1 MKSLEGPDQ
10 ISGNIT
16 ERSQKKRNYLKI
28 LNDAMQEVTS
38 YKQRFKNF

>member
-16 ERSQKKRNYLKI
+16 EKSQKRNYLKI